1 MCYVISYI
9 VDVLGSFIGYK
20 LDNKNNNKDA
30 KGWDSRKNNLI
41 LQMILQSQI
50 LILSSMLIC
59 NPIQDFEGGRGVQV

>member
-20 LDNKNNNKDA
+20 LDNKNNNKDV
-30 KGWDSRKNNLI
+30 KGWNLRENNLI

-50 LILSSMLIC
+50 LMLNSMLIC
-59 NPIQDFEGGRGVQV
+59 NPIQDFKGGGGV